1 MANLTEEFIQARLD
15 ALLLNWD
22 EFRANHRQLHELS
35 TLCRFLKEISPHV
48 SAPNNETCARGTE
61 RHAPAISSVKL
72 RRIDVPTFSGDF
84 KEWPPF
90 KALFTS
96 LVLNNAS
103 LDDTERFHYLLQG
116 LQCDALDLV
125 RNLPVDGEHFNGAW
139 QLVDGQ
145 FNNTR
150 VLVDNLLE
158 TLFSLPMAK
167 SESAAELKKIRGTVK
182 QVLNALTVLK
192 CQVHHWGP
200 FIIFWVTR
208 RLDAESLKA
217 WELLIAKQKEY
228 PEFSVL
234 DDFLQERIL
243 ALTSYEKVKAAATTT
258 KPRSFSALSHA
269 TVSSRAQCTL
279 CSADH
284 YIGIC
289 AQYLAMTPEQ
299 RMQYITQN
307 RRCFNCLGFHSRNVC
322 RNRGKCMK
330 CASRHHT
337 SLHDA
342 PASSSS
348 VDSTPTTAPPVES
361 SSAAALHVV
370 PVASSVSLRCPII
383 LATALVKV
391 LSNDG
396 SSITARVLLD
406 QGSEV
411 SFVRESIC
419 QQLHLPRQHVSLQT
433 YGIGAGHNV
442 TTRGVSTFV
451 ISSMTEPFTCK
462 INAFIL
468 PTLTHYTPTVATA
481 HASWSHIQGLTLAD
495 PSYLESQPIDIVIG
509 VDVYSRIIRPDI
521 RRGADNTPVAQLTK
535 LGWVISGPA
544 ASGCSHSAS
553 VGVSSFQCG
562 VDRELHELVQRFW
575 VQEEPNTQYDTML
588 TESERNCEEHF
599 SLTHSRDQTG
609 RYVVRLP
616 FVKNPRELGDSRLAA
631 LRILLRTEKALASRP
646 QVREKYIEFLEEYE
660 SLGHMRVTTDR
671 ENEANTASYILPHH
685 GVFREADFGSR
696 SPPMWRKCTGKFAY
710 MKMINA
716 SNESCGAA
724 SPHEK
729 IRQLQSILRAGGFT
743 LKKWVANCSELIPA
757 DQRSPESANKRTLT
771 IDAPHRALGLAWKTE
786 SDAFVFSFQAPA
798 HVHRSKREVLSTI
811 SQLFD
816 PLGWLAPVTVQGKLL
831 MQELWMQKTSCDDEL
846 PPEFTQRWERFCTDL
861 AEIRELTLDRWVGQ
875 LDPDREVEIHGFS
888 DASTRAMGIAI
899 YIRVR
904 DDDETVPRLELSA
917 ALLLAKQVAHIRT
930 ALGLERIPAHLW
942 TDSAVVLAWIR
953 SPPSKWKDFVRNRVA
968 EIHQLTPHAYWH
980 HVPGTCNPA
989 DLASRSVSPRT
1000 QLDSIWWREP
1010 DWLREGSPAWP
1021 TETLYPDSRID
1032 AEKRP
1037 EKTPMAHAATSWD
1050 LINRFSSLTR
1060 LLRITALCFR
1070 AVRRMRQKRADRG
1083 PADSLTVS
1091 ELEEARKFWIRQ
1103 TQANHFMPEIQA
1115 ITLGVALP
1123 KSSSLVHVMPFTDA
1137 TGILRVGG
1145 RPQHS
1150 FLDADQKHP
1159 MILPRSS
1166 ALTSLVIA
1174 QAHLRNLHA
1183 GPQLTL
1189 ATLRQSYWIVGGRQ
1203 PIRAFISKCVTCARH
1218 RARQCAQIMGQL
1230 PSRRITPARA
1240 FLHSGVDYA
1249 GPFLWRTN
1257 RSRGGKVLKGYLAV
1271 FVCMTTGAV
1280 HLEFVSDYTA
1290 DAFIAAYKRFTG
1302 RRGICSTLSS
1312 DCGTNFVGADIE
1324 LRRMFTRASQ
1334 ESQAIA
1340 YSLANLGTQ

>member
-1 MANLTEEFIQARLD
+1 
-15 ALLLNWD
+15 
-22 EFRANHRQLHELS
+22 
-35 TLCRFLKEISPHV
+35 
-48 SAPNNETCARGTE
+48 
-61 RHAPAISSVKL
+61 
-72 RRIDVPTFSGDF
+72 
-84 KEWPPF
+84 
-90 KALFTS
+90 
-96 LVLNNAS
+96 
-103 LDDTERFHYLLQG
+103 
-116 LQCDALDLV
+116 
-125 RNLPVDGEHFNGAW
+125 
-139 QLVDGQ
+139 
-145 FNNTR
+145 
-150 VLVDNLLE
+150 
-158 TLFSLPMAK
+158 MAK

-234 DDFLQERIL
+234 DDFLHKRIL
-243 ALTSYEKVKAAATTT
+243 ALTSYEKAKAAATTP
-258 KPRSFSALSHA
+258 KPQSFSALLHA

-279 CSADH
+279 CSADY

-337 SLHDA
+337 SLHDP

-348 VDSTPTTAPPVES
+348 VDLTPTTAPPVES

-383 LATALVKV
+383 LATPLVKV

-419 QQLHLPRQHVSLQT
+419 QQLHLPRQHACLPI

-468 PTLTHYTPTVATA
+468 PTLKHYTPTVATL
-481 HASWSHIQGLTLAD
+481 HAIWSHIQGLTLAD

-509 VDVYSRIIRPDI
+509 VDVYSCIIRPDI
-521 RRGADNTPVAQLTK
+521 RRGADKTPVAQLTK

-562 VDRELHELVQRFW
+562 VDRELYELVQRFW
-575 VQEEPNTQYDTML
+575 VQEEPNTQHDTML

-616 FVKNPRELGDSRLAA
+616 FVKNPRELGDSRTAA
-631 LRILLRTEKALASRP
+631 LRILLRNEKALASRP

-660 SLGHMRVTTDR
+660 SLGDMRVTTDR
-671 ENEANTASYILPHH
+671 ENEANTVSYVLPHH
-685 GVFREADFGSR
+685 GVFREAGESSKIRVVFNGSHR
-696 SPPMWRKCTGKFAY
+696 TTSGTLLNECLHTGPKLQVDLSDVILRWRRFRFAFSADVEKMYRQIRVHEDDQRFQRILWRRESSVPVQEYALTTVTYGLACTPFLALRC
-710 MKMINA
+710 MRQLVSDEA
-716 SNESCGAA
+716 
-724 SPHEK
+724 HEK
-729 IRQLQSILRAGGFT
+729 IRQLQSIVRAGGFT

-757 DQRSPESANKRTLT
+757 DQRSPESTNERTLT
-771 IDAPHRALGLAWKTE
+771 IDTPRRALGLAWKTE
-786 SDAFVFSFQAPA
+786 SDAFVFSFWAPA

-831 MQELWMQKTSCDDEL
+831 MQELWMQKTSWDDEL

-888 DASTRAMGIAI
+888 DASTRAMGIVI

-904 DDDETVPRLELSA
+904 DDDESFRVTLLSAKSRVAPIKPMTVPRLELSA
-917 ALLLAKQVAHIRT
+917 ALLLAKQVAHTRT

-942 TDSAVVLAWIR
+942 TDSAVALAWIR
-953 SPPSKWKDFVRNRVA
+953 SPPSKWKDFVRNRIA

-989 DLASRSVSPRT
+989 DLASLGVSPRT
-1000 QLDSIWWREP
+1000 LLDSIWW
-1010 DWLREGSPAWP
+1010 
-1021 TETLYPDSRID
+1021 
-1032 AEKRP
+1032 
-1037 EKTPMAHAATSWD
+1037 
-1050 LINRFSSLTR
+1050 
-1060 LLRITALCFR
+1060 
-1070 AVRRMRQKRADRG
+1070 
-1083 PADSLTVS
+1083 
-1091 ELEEARKFWIRQ
+1091 
-1103 TQANHFMPEIQA
+1103 
-1115 ITLGVALP
+1115 
-1123 KSSSLVHVMPFTDA
+1123 
-1137 TGILRVGG
+1137 
-1145 RPQHS
+1145 
-1150 FLDADQKHP
+1150 
-1159 MILPRSS
+1159 
-1166 ALTSLVIA
+1166 
-1174 QAHLRNLHA
+1174 
-1183 GPQLTL
+1183 
-1189 ATLRQSYWIVGGRQ
+1189 
-1203 PIRAFISKCVTCARH
+1203 
-1218 RARQCAQIMGQL
+1218 
-1230 PSRRITPARA
+1230 
-1240 FLHSGVDYA
+1240 
-1249 GPFLWRTN
+1249 
-1257 RSRGGKVLKGYLAV
+1257 
-1271 FVCMTTGAV
+1271 
-1280 HLEFVSDYTA
+1280 
-1290 DAFIAAYKRFTG
+1290 
-1302 RRGICSTLSS
+1302 
-1312 DCGTNFVGADIE
+1312 
-1324 LRRMFTRASQ
+1324 
-1334 ESQAIA
+1334 
-1340 YSLANLGTQ
+1340 